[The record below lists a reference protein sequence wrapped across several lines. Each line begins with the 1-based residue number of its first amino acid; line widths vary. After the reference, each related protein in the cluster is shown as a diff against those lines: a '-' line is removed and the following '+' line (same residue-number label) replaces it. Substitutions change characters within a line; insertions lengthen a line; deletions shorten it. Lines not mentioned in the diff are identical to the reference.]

1 MRISESCI
9 KYETEEDEMVESRI
23 ATFAAVTDDEKAY
36 LKRVD
41 RLRGGNAA
49 AAASA
54 SSDVQLPDFKHLA
67 PIQRRYNR
75 ASIDVSALRRE
86 RRTLV
91 QENDELKEMLRE
103 YFKSLAGEFASL
115 LGRGKLDL

>member
-1 MRISESCI
+1 
-9 KYETEEDEMVESRI
+9 MVESRI

-49 AAASA
+49 AAAAAASA
-54 SSDVQLPDFKHLA
+54 SGDVQLPDFKHLA
-67 PIQRRYNR
+67 PVQRRYNR

-103 YFKSLAGEFASL
+103 YFKSLAGEFAISL
-115 LGRGKLDL
+115 EGKT

>member
-49 AAASA
+49 ASA
-54 SSDVQLPDFKHLA
+54 SGDVQLPDFKHLA

-115 LGRGKLDL
+115 LGKT

>member
-9 KYETEEDEMVESRI
+9 KYETEEDDMVESRI

-49 AAASA
+49 AAAAASA
-54 SSDVQLPDFKHLA
+54 SGDVQLPDFKHLA
-67 PIQRRYNR
+67 PVQRRYNR

-103 YFKSLAGEFASL
+103 YFKSLAGEFAISL
-115 LGRGKLDL
+115 EGKT

>member
-9 KYETEEDEMVESRI
+9 KYETEEDDMVESRI

-54 SSDVQLPDFKHLA
+54 SGDVQLPDFKHLA
-67 PIQRRYNR
+67 PVQRRYNR

-103 YFKSLAGEFASL
+103 YFKSLAGEFAISL
-115 LGRGKLDL
+115 EGKT